1 MDRVTFTLNEG
12 CTQVCFFD
20 FSKMKS
26 WNPKFRVTE
35 FLNSW
40 KNDLKATGYVVDKA
54 E

>member
-12 CTQVCFFD
+12 CTQVAFFD
-20 FSKMKS
+20 FAKMRS
-26 WNPKFRVTE
+26 WNPKFKVTE

>member
-12 CTQVCFFD
+12 CTQVCIFNFAQMQ
-20 FSKMKS
+20 K

-40 KNDLKATGYVVDKA
+40 KNDLKATSYVVDKA